1 MQWLSKL
8 FRKRI
13 SLEEQLEI
21 LASCGIRLKQNMT
34 PDHILMSIDREAL
47 EEEGFFLLLTIMGG
61 EVEEEPFDRLSDNIW
76 HFDMEC
82 IEDHGSYIRI
92 AERMRDLAGGSLPLE
107 NIEDYV
113 NIEAGEAW
121 LAFQLDGLGHKWDL
135 TVNNDWVDPSLFI
148 KFIELL
154 GSRNTGKLFTYFDVE
169 GQDFLIGCST
179 RDELKL
185 LRKKTGLK
193 FVELS

>member
-13 SLEEQLEI
+13 SLEEQLAI

-47 EEEGFFLLLTIMGG
+47 EEEGFLLLLTIMGG

-76 HFDMEC
+76 HLDTEC
-82 IEDHGSYIRI
+82 IDDPGSYITL
-92 AERMRDLAGGSLPLE
+92 AERMRDLAGGSFPLE
-107 NIEDYV
+107 NIEDHV

-121 LAFQLDGLGHKWDL
+121 LAFQLNGQRHKWDL
-135 TVNNDWVDPSLFI
+135 AVNDDWVDTSLFTR
-148 KFIELL
+148 FAELL
-154 GSRNTGKLFTYFDVE
+154 QTRNTGKLFTYYDLE
-169 GQDFLIGCST
+169 GQDCLIGCST
-179 RDELKL
+179 RDKLNL